1 MKLAKTFTAILI
13 GVAAYGLLGG
23 LAQEGGLRAAD
34 GHQARPTQPAV
45 ASPPSAPSV
54 VQSPSV
60 FLFRGG
66 PQRTGS
72 ISGSHLPRHP
82 VVLWKM
88 LCINPLGELLLA
100 DGVIY
105 VGDTQGN
112 LYAIKLVDGSVLW
125 TFAGRTQIFAAPA
138 KRGGTIYF
146 ASQNGLTA
154 LSQEE
159 GRVLWNC
166 TSVGNATE
174 SSPLIVKDR
183 IIVAGYNGKISAVDF
198 NGKLI
203 WQHDIA
209 EDEIASPPGFDAGRA
224 RISGTAAR
232 PRTAAS
238 DDTAIFLPIFD
249 QSRIAVIDLKAGR
262 RRWSF
267 QAKGWIYGEPT
278 VTDDKVFFGSQD
290 DHLYCLDKRRKTLLW
305 SFAGK
310 SRIEAGVAYQDGSVY
325 FGSCDGRFYRI
336 NAETG
341 KEVWSYQTPRSPGAS
356 TAIYSAPLCT
366 EDAIYFGSFDGHL
379 YCLGIDHGQLEWRIQ
394 PVKGSEI
401 TSAPTT
407 DGRRIAVAIR
417 QSFEKKGDH
426 AIVVIGEDH
435 RNQGSATGKDTRR
448 PNRDERGARP

>member
-1 MKLAKTFTAILI
+1 MIHPARASSAVLMAAATGLSWILMLPR
-13 GVAAYGLLGG
+13 GSS
-23 LAQEGGLRAAD
+23 AAD
-34 GHQARPTQPAV
+34 DPRDGAPKPAV
-45 ASPPSAPSV
+45 T
-54 VQSPSV
+54 
-60 FLFRGG
+60 LFRGG
-66 PQRTGS
+66 PERTGAV
-72 ISGSHLPRHP
+72 SGSRLPEHP
-82 VVLWKM
+82 AVRWTR
-88 LCINPLGELLLA
+88 PLAGFPGDPLLV

-105 VGDTQGN
+105 VGDFKGT
-112 LYAIKLVDGSVLW
+112 LSAIKAADGTILW
-125 TFAGRTQIFAAPA
+125 TYLGTDQIFAAPA
-138 KRGGTIYF
+138 RRDDVIYF
-146 ASQNGLTA
+146 TSRKGLTA
-154 LSQEE
+154 ISREE
-159 GRVLWNC
+159 GIVLWNC
-166 TSVGNATE
+166 GPVGNATG
-174 SSPLIVKDR
+174 SSPLIVADR
-183 IIVAGYNGKISAVDF
+183 IVVAGGNGKVIAVGLD
-198 NGKLI
+198 GKVL

-209 EDEIASPPGFDAGRA
+209 EDAPPSPPGFDAGRA
-224 RISGTAAR
+224 KMAGEAAR
-232 PRTAAS
+232 PRSAAS
-238 DDTAIFLPIFD
+238 DGTAIFQSIFD
-249 QSRIAVIDLKAGR
+249 QCRVAVIDLKAGR

-278 VTDDKVFFGSQD
+278 VTGDKVFFGSQD

-379 YCLGIDHGQLEWRIQ
+379 YCLGIDHGQLQWRIQ

-448 PNRDERGARP
+448 PNKDERGARP

>member
-1 MKLAKTFTAILI
+1 M
-13 GVAAYGLLGG
+13 
-23 LAQEGGLRAAD
+23 
-34 GHQARPTQPAV
+34 
-45 ASPPSAPSV
+45 
-54 VQSPSV
+54 
-60 FLFRGG
+60 
-66 PQRTGS
+66 
-72 ISGSHLPRHP
+72 
-82 VVLWKM
+82 LWTTRFSDY
-88 LCINPLGELLLA
+88 LGELLLA

-105 VGDTQGN
+105 VGNRPGN
-112 LYAIKLVDGSVLW
+112 LYAIKVTDGSILW
-125 TFAGRTQIFAAPA
+125 RFPGGAQIFAAPA
-138 KRGGTIYF
+138 KRSGTIYF
-146 ASQNGLTA
+146 ASRNGLTA
-154 LSQEE
+154 LSQDA

-183 IIVAGYNGKISAVDF
+183 IIVADYNGKISAVDF
-198 NGKLI
+198 NGNPI

-209 EDEIASPPGFDAGRA
+209 EDEIASPPGFDAEKA

-267 QAKGWIYGEPT
+267 QAKGSIYGEPT
-278 VTDDKVFFGSQD
+278 VTGDKVFFGSQD

-310 SRIEAGVAYQDGSVY
+310 SRIEAGVAFQEGSVY

-341 KEVWSYQTPRSPGAS
+341 NEVWTYRTPESARAS

-366 EDAIYFGSFDGHL
+366 EGSIYFGSFDGHL
-379 YCLGIDHGQLEWRIQ
+379 YCLKLDNGQLQWRIRPVENSEISGSPATDGKRIVVTTRQRSEKQGQHAVVLVGEDHGQE
-394 PVKGSEI
+394 
-401 TSAPTT
+401 
-407 DGRRIAVAIR
+407 
-417 QSFEKKGDH
+417 
-426 AIVVIGEDH
+426 
-435 RNQGSATGKDTRR
+435 
-448 PNRDERGARP
+448 